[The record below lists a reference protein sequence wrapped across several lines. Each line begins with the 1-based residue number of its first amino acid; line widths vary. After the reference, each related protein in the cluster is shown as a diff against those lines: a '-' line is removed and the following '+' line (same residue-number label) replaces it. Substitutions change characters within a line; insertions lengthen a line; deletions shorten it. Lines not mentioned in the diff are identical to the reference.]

1 MAGRGRKKYK
11 RKFISRLRHRDTHVA
26 HFCLFFFLRPIK
38 RIVVA
43 ERSRRRG
50 AKAEA
55 AAAANLSDH
64 PTKWR
69 TLPLSLSRDGLG
81 LRPAPPS
88 TASHGGEKW
97 RDKRKKLSLKR
108 RLLRSKW
115 CAPPGRSC
123 ILHDDTGL
131 RGPGGRPPK
140 TEGIIE
146 SLSAH
151 PALFCV

>member
-69 TLPLSLSRDGLG
+69 TLPLSLGMGSG
-81 LRPAPPS
+81 
-88 TASHGGEKW
+88 
-97 RDKRKKLSLKR
+97 
-108 RLLRSKW
+108 
-115 CAPPGRSC
+115 CAPHHQAQQAMEVKNGATRGRS
-123 ILHDDTGL
+123 
-131 RGPGGRPPK
+131 
-140 TEGIIE
+140 
-146 SLSAH
+146 
-151 PALFCV
+151 